1 MKNHLAL
8 SCLAVLCLCA
18 PSFAGSSIARSD
30 PVDNARGMETRVTM
44 LLKGGSTVNLP
55 SYILAKGGG
64 SSNLAA
70 CKAQCRK
77 AYRRCYSQGNQIGK
91 PYVTG
96 GEPCSE
102 QKVMCLRACQQH

>member
-1 MKNHLAL
+1 MTLSNDLRVAL
-8 SCLAVLCLCA
+8 GTEAKQAMRVDRRSLGIA
-18 PSFAGSSIARSD
+18 P
-30 PVDNARGMETRVTM
+30 N
-44 LLKGGSTVNLP
+44 
-55 SYILAKGGG
+55 YILAKAGGG
-64 SSNLAA
+64 SVLAA

-102 QKVMCLRACQQH
+102 QQVMCMRACQQ

>member
-1 MKNHLAL
+1 MARGDD
-8 SCLAVLCLCA
+8 SAVA
-18 PSFAGSSIARSD
+18 PSY
-30 PVDNARGMETRVTM
+30 V
-44 LLKGGSTVNLP
+44 
-55 SYILAKGGG
+55 LAKAGGA
-64 SSNLAA
+64 SNLAA

-102 QKVMCLRACQQH
+102 QKVMCMRACQQ